1 MKKKKNNNNIK
12 QVIINIWQGKLNL
25 SQTFWLVFFIGG
37 TIVTLP
43 AIIFFNDEFIDS
55 ISDIGAVLGILY
67 VLIEYSYLIWAYVAT
82 WRSATNFK
90 PKKNQWSWG
99 TIAKVYLVLNLIRAF
114 SSFL

>member
-1 MKKKKNNNNIK
+1 MAKKKNNIK
-12 QVIINIWQGKLNL
+12 QVIINIWQGKLGL

-37 TIVTLP
+37 TIVTFP
-43 AIIFFNDEFIDS
+43 SIIFFNDEFIDS
-55 ISDIGAVLGILY
+55 VSDIGAILAILY
-67 VLIEYSYLIWAYVAT
+67 VLIQYSYLVWAYVAT

-114 SSFL
+114 ASFLR

>member
-1 MKKKKNNNNIK
+1 MKKKKNNNIK
-12 QVIINIWQGKLNL
+12 QAIINIWQGKLDL
-25 SQTFWLVFFIGG
+25 GQTFWLVFIIGG

-43 AIIFFNDEFIDS
+43 SFILNDEFIDS
-55 ISDIGAVLGILY
+55 ISDIGALLAIFFF
-67 VLIEYSYLIWAYVAT
+67 IFQWSYLVWAYVAT

-114 SSFL
+114 ASFLR